1 MTIDHPPASGA
12 SFVRFDLFG
21 HPPGVLLTERELAA
35 AIHVSRRTLQYW
47 RQVGRG
53 PAYVR
58 AGRHVRYAVRDVIE
72 WLEQQDG

>member
-1 MTIDHPPASGA
+1 MRI
-12 SFVRFDLFG
+12 DLFG
-21 HPPGVLLTERELAA
+21 HAPGVLLTEQELAA

-53 PAYVR
+53 PGFVR
-58 AGRHVRYAVRDVIE
+58 AGRHVRYPVRDVIE